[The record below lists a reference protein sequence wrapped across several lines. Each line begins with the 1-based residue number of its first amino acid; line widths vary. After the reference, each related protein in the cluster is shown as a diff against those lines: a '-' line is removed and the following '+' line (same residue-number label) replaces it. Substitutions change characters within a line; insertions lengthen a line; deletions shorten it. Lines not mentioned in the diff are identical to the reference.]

1 MTDLVVKPRSR
12 GAKKKSLVGHTKP
25 RIHTPYLRGESR
37 VQEIADLAEKIQ
49 MPLMPWQRHVLEDM
63 LKIGKNGKFRRKTM
77 GLLVARQNGKTHI
90 ATMMILGHLFVF
102 NSRNVIAMSS
112 NRNMALQTFRDVAY
126 IIQAN
131 DFLNE
136 QVKKIRFAN
145 GQEVIELKNGAR
157 YEIVAATRD
166 GSRGKHADLLF
177 VDETREISEE
187 AWTAARPVTRATGGQ
202 TLTTSN
208 AGDNTS
214 SVLNNLREM
223 ALSYP
228 SDTFGWYEY
237 SAPAHCKVDDRNAW
251 AMANPALGFTISEET
266 LEEAVAT
273 NSIEATKTEMLCQWV
288 DSMTSMFTQE
298 MIEKTTISDL
308 KLPVGVTTIFA
319 IDVSP
324 SRRSGALVA
333 GQLLDDGTV
342 GMGIMQLWS
351 SEVGIDDLA
360 MARDIHDWVLKY
372 RPQMVCYDKYATEN
386 IATQLR
392 NSNVIMEDIS
402 GQRFYTACQQL
413 LDMFTNSR
421 VVHSGQ
427 TEFVQHLNNTAAK
440 TNDAGWRIVRRK
452 SAGDVTSSICAA
464 MLANVFSQPISTP
477 KIFMVE

>member
-1 MTDLVVKPRSR
+1 MTATDIKPAPR
-12 GAKKKSLVGHTKP
+12 GAKKKKVMGHTKP
-25 RIHTPYLRGESR
+25 RIHTPYLKGESR
-37 VQEIADLAEKIQ
+37 AQEVADLADKIGI
-49 MPLMPWQRHVLEDM
+49 PLMPWQRHVLEDM
-63 LKIGKNGKFRRKTM
+63 LKINKEGNFKRRTL
-77 GLLVARQNGKTHI
+77 GILVARQQGKTHL
-90 ATMMILGHLFVF
+90 ARMMILAHLFIF
-102 NSRNVIAMSS
+102 NSKNVVAMSS
-112 NRNMALQTFRDVAY
+112 NRNMALDTFREVAHT
-126 IIQAN
+126 IQTN
-131 DFLNE
+131 EFLAE

-166 GSRGKHADLLF
+166 GSRGKHADLLY
-177 VDETREISEE
+177 VDELREVSEE
-187 AWTAARPVTRATGGQ
+187 AWTAARPLTRATGGQ

-214 SVLNNLREM
+214 TVLNDLRER

-237 SAPAHCKVDDRNAW
+237 SAPAHCKINDVNAW
-251 AMANPALGFTISEET
+251 AMANPALGYTVDLET
-266 LEEAVAT
+266 LAEAVAT
-273 NSIEATKTEMLCQWV
+273 NSVEATKTEMLCQWV
-288 DSMTSMFTQE
+288 DSMTSMFTTE
-298 MIEKTTISDL
+298 MIEKTTIGDL
-308 KLPVGVTTIFA
+308 KLPVGPTTIFA

-324 SRRSGALVA
+324 SRRSGALMA

-360 MARDIHDWVLKY
+360 MAKDIHQWVLKY

-386 IATQLR
+386 IATQLK
-392 NSNVIMEDIS
+392 NSNVVMEDIS

-421 VVHSGQ
+421 IVHSGQ
-427 TEFVQHLNNTAAK
+427 AEFVQHLNNTAAK

-452 SAGDVTSSICAA
+452 SAGDVTGAICAA

-477 KIFMVE
+477 KIFTID

>member
-1 MTDLVVKPRSR
+1 MTDLEVKPRSR
-12 GAKKKSLVGHTKP
+12 GLKKKTLVGHTKP
-25 RIHTPYLRGESR
+25 RVHTPYIRGESR

-63 LKIGKNGKFRRKTM
+63 LKIGKNGKFRRKTI

-90 ATMMILGHLFVF
+90 ATMMILGHLFIF

-308 KLPVGVTTIFA
+308 KLPVGITTIFA

>member
-1 MTDLVVKPRSR
+1 MTDVQVKPRSR
-12 GAKKKSLVGHTKP
+12 GPKKKPLIGHTKP
-25 RIHTPYLRGESR
+25 RIHTPYLKGETR
-37 VQEIADLAEKIQ
+37 VQEVADLAEKIQ
-49 MPLMPWQRHVLEDM
+49 MPLMPWQRHVLEDI
-63 LKIGKNGKFRRKTM
+63 LRVGKNGKFRRKTI
-77 GLLVARQNGKTHI
+77 GILVARQCGKTHV
-90 ATMMILGHLFVF
+90 ATMMILGHLFIF

-237 SAPAHCKVDDRNAW
+237 SAPAHCKITDRNAW
-251 AMANPALGFTISEET
+251 AMANPALGFTITEET

-273 NSIEATKTEMLCQWV
+273 NSVEATKTEMLCQWV

-298 MIEKTTISDL
+298 MIEKTTVNDL

-333 GQLLDDGTV
+333 GQLLEDGTV

-421 VVHSGQ
+421 IVHSGQ

>member
-1 MTDLVVKPRSR
+1 MTDLEVKPRSR
-12 GAKKKSLVGHTKP
+12 GAKKKTLVGHTKP
-25 RIHTPYLRGESR
+25 RVHTPYLRGESR

-63 LKIGKNGKFRRKTM
+63 LKVGKNGKFRRKTM

-90 ATMMILGHLFVF
+90 ATMMILGHLFIF

-166 GSRGKHADLLF
+166 GSRGKHADMLF

>member
-1 MTDLVVKPRSR
+1 MTDLEVKPRLR
-12 GAKKKSLVGHTKP
+12 GAKKKKLLGHTKP

-37 VQEIADLAEKIQ
+37 AQEVSDLADKIGL
-49 MPLMPWQRHVLEDM
+49 PLMPWQRHVLEDM
-63 LKIGKNGKFRRKTM
+63 LRIDKDGNFRRKTL
-77 GLLVARQNGKTHI
+77 GLLVARQNGKTHV
-90 ATMMILGHLFVF
+90 ATMMILGHLFLF
-102 NSRNVIAMSS
+102 GSKNVIAMSS

-126 IIQAN
+126 IIGNN
-131 DFLNE
+131 DFLTD
-136 QVKKIRFAN
+136 QVKKIRYAN
-145 GQEVIELKNGAR
+145 GQEVIELKSGAR

-187 AWTAARPVTRATGGQ
+187 AWTAARPLTRATSGQ

-214 SVLNNLREM
+214 TVLNDLREM

-237 SAPAHCKVDDRNAW
+237 SAPAHCKINDRNAW
-251 AMANPALGFTISEET
+251 AMANPALGHTISEET

-273 NSIEATKTEMLCQWV
+273 NSVESTKTEMLCQWV

-298 MIEKTTISDL
+298 MIEKTTITDL
-308 KLPVGVTTIFA
+308 KLPIGVTTIFA

-324 SRRSGALVA
+324 SRRSGALMA
-333 GQLLDDGTV
+333 GQMLEDGTV

-351 SEVGIDDLA
+351 SEVGIDDLT
-360 MARDIHDWVLKY
+360 MAKNIHQWVLKY
-372 RPQMVCYDKYATEN
+372 RPVMVCYDKYATEN
-386 IATQLR
+386 IATQLK
-392 NSNVIMEDIS
+392 NSNVVMEDIS

-421 VVHSGQ
+421 LVHSGQ

-452 SAGDVTSSICAA
+452 SAGDVTGAICAA

-477 KIFMVE
+477 KIFSID

>member
-1 MTDLVVKPRSR
+1 MTDLEVKPRSR
-12 GAKKKSLVGHTKP
+12 GAKKKTLVGHTKP
-25 RIHTPYLRGESR
+25 RVHTPYIRGESR

-63 LKIGKNGKFRRKTM
+63 LKIGKNGKFRRKTI